1 MEQRSSAEIQIK
13 MSLTIYT
20 VVRLVSAID
29 NTGCFTAC
37 GIHYGRPQTN
47 FPANWDVVYAQWKAQ
62 DITADEAAVK
72 LGISKATLYRME
84 KRMKMAK
91 DR

>member
-1 MEQRSSAEIQIK
+1 
-13 MSLTIYT
+13 MSTSRGQHILDY
-20 VVRLVSAID
+20 ID
-29 NTGCFTAC
+29 VE
-37 GIHYGRPQTN
+37 
-47 FPANWDVVYAQWKAQ
+47 NWEVVYAQWKAQ

>member
-1 MEQRSSAEIQIK
+1 MSTSRGQQI
-13 MSLTIYT
+13 LDY
-20 VVRLVSAID
+20 ID
-29 NTGCFTAC
+29 VE
-37 GIHYGRPQTN
+37 
-47 FPANWDVVYAQWKAQ
+47 NWEVAYAQWKAQ

>member
-1 MEQRSSAEIQIK
+1 MLE
-13 MSLTIYT
+13 Y
-20 VVRLVSAID
+20 ID
-29 NTGCFTAC
+29 VE
-37 GIHYGRPQTN
+37 
-47 FPANWDVVYAQWKAQ
+47 NWDVVYAQWKAQ
-62 DITADEAAVK
+62 DIMADEAAVK